1 MDKRDDEFLKRI
13 KETFRVEAEEHLNAF
28 LAGLT
33 GLEKPQSEESYC
45 QIIEAMFRDIHSLK
59 GAARSIDQREVES
72 ICQPLESVFSGLKNR
87 RLTLTPASL
96 DLFYKTAASLLKI
109 ITEPGFVTAVSDR
122 QIHRE
127 LIQKLNDISSG
138 ILKTPDKIEPKNAG
152 VENVVEHA
160 ITVPA
165 ENAHDTDIP
174 QSGKPL
180 SSETVRI
187 RISKLDELL
196 IQTEELIQT
205 KKSIHQRIREMEDL
219 SSDCIRLK
227 GELIKKEAHLLMAST
242 GTLKESGEELRSTL
256 NNLENQLSVITLS
269 MRQDKYFLDNIVD
282 LHLDSIRQILML
294 PVSSIAEVFP
304 VMVRKI
310 SGEQEKEINLVM
322 SGTELEIDKRI
333 LEELKD
339 PLIHL
344 LRNSI
349 DHGIGKPAERIS
361 QNKPATGTIQ
371 LTFSP
376 RDNGMVEISLS
387 DDGKGINKE
396 NVRKAAIK
404 SGYINRHDAAILE
417 PEKIIQLI
425 FESGISTSPDIT
437 DISGHGLGLSIVQ
450 EKVEKLNGN
459 ISVETE
465 LNKGTVFRILLPM
478 TFSAFRGILVM
489 TGESL
494 FILPLVSVERVMKV
508 DLVVIKTVKNHDTI
522 LIENRI
528 LPIVDLG
535 EVLGLPEYKLSGSSG
550 KEELNNNSNHISIV
564 VVASGENRIAFRV
577 DEVIDEQQVL
587 VKSLGK
593 LLKRVRNISGATV
606 LGSGRVVLVINVTDL
621 IRSALKSTGN
631 IRKGLPAEQ
640 TPTRKMKILVADDS
654 ITSRTMIKNIL
665 ETAGYQVLTAVD
677 GTDAFTKARTD
688 KFDLIVS
695 DVDMPR
701 MNGFELIDKIRHDKK
716 LSDIP
721 VVLITALGS
730 KEDREH
736 GIDVGADAYIIK
748 NNFDQFNLIE
758 IIRKLI

>member
-1 MDKRDDEFLKRI
+1 MDKRDDEFLRRI
-13 KETFRVEAEEHLNAF
+13 KETFRIEAEEHLNAF
-28 LAGLT
+28 LSGLRV
-33 GLEKPQSEESYC
+33 LEKPQPEESYS
-45 QIIEAMFRDIHSLK
+45 QTIETMFRDIHSLK

-72 ICQPLESVFSGLKNR
+72 ICQPLESVFSGLKNKS
-87 RLTLTPASL
+87 LTLTPASL

-109 ITEPGFVTAVSDR
+109 ITETGTTFSDR
-122 QIHRE
+122 QFNRE

-138 ILKTPDKIEPKNAG
+138 LVKTADLIEPEKSEEPK
-152 VENVVEHA
+152 VVDKVTEN
-160 ITVPA
+160 PA
-165 ENAHDTDIP
+165 ENVQECNIS
-174 QSGKPL
+174 QYGKSL

-187 RISKLDELL
+187 RISKLDELFV
-196 IQTEELIQT
+196 QAEELIQT
-205 KKSIHQRIREMEDL
+205 KKSIHQRIREMEKLYSECSQFKEDL
-219 SSDCIRLK
+219 LK
-227 GELIKKEAHLLMAST
+227 KDTKSLVAST
-242 GTLKESGEELRSTL
+242 VILKERGEEIRFSLK
-256 NNLENQLSVITLS
+256 NLEDQLSGISLS
-269 MRQDKYFLDNIVD
+269 MKQDKYFLDNIVD
-282 LHLDSIRQILML
+282 RHLDSIRQILML

-310 SGEQEKEINLVM
+310 SGEQGKEIKLVM

-361 QNKPATGTIQ
+361 LNKPAIGTIM
-371 LTFSP
+371 LTFSHI
-376 RDNGMVEISLS
+376 DNGMVEISLS
-387 DDGKGINKE
+387 DDGNGINRE
-396 NVRKAAIK
+396 NVKKAAIK
-404 SGYINRHDAAILE
+404 SGYLNSYEAEMLD
-417 PEKIIQLI
+417 PESIIPLI
-425 FESGISTSPDIT
+425 FESGISTSPTIT
-437 DISGHGLGLSIVQ
+437 DISGRGLGLSIVQ
-450 EKVEKLNGN
+450 EKIEKLNGK
-459 ISVETE
+459 ISIETE
-465 LNKGTVFRILLPM
+465 LNKGTVFRIILPM

-489 TGESL
+489 TRQSM
-494 FILPLVSVERVMKV
+494 FILPLVNVERVLQV

-528 LPIVDLG
+528 IPIVDLG
-535 EVLGLPEYKLSGSSG
+535 AVLGLHNNKLSDSPDN
-550 KEELNNNSNHISIV
+550 EEPNVNSNQISIV

-593 LLKRVRNISGATV
+593 LLKRVKNISGITV
-606 LGSGRVVLVINVTDL
+606 LGSGRVVPVLNVKDL
-621 IRSALKSTGN
+621 IRSAQKSSGS
-631 IRKGLPAEQ
+631 IKVASSAEQ
-640 TPTRKMKILVADDS
+640 VPVRKVKILVADDS

-677 GTDAFTKARTD
+677 GTDAYTKARTE

-701 MNGFELIDKIRHDKK
+701 MNGFELIEKIKRDKK
-716 LSDIP
+716 LIDIP

-748 NNFDQFNLIE
+748 NNFDQFNLLE